1 MTFLGMSAVLAG
13 SLLAATGAVVGFL
26 YWLKPPARRLVVPS
40 RLLWNRLLRE
50 KRKSSILDRLRWL
63 ISLMIALF
71 IGLSVATAIGRPEFS
86 TTGLDTRAIT
96 IVIDNSATMST
107 RMSDGFTRWDHAV
120 EHARRLLQGR
130 SADGEFLI
138 VDTSGQAP
146 PTAPGQRPEAFDVL
160 AGLTVSL
167 GGDPRFPTVPNSDAD
182 LFFISDG
189 VLVDDV
195 PDEAIVIPVFQPA
208 DNVGIT
214 AFTIDLAPSGPLTYQ
229 AFLEVTNASSTAK
242 EVSVRLSGTGG
253 PGRRY
258 DVTLRAG
265 ESQVRSIDL
274 SSFDRGAVRAT
285 VISNGDAFVADDH
298 AYGFLPV
305 QRATRVALITRGSV
319 YLESA
324 LAAEDRLALDVLTP
338 DQYAAGVVADVYI
351 FDRFAPSTA
360 PPGPSLLFMP
370 PDAPW
375 LARTTEILSAP
386 EVAGWDVE
394 HPLLQ
399 FVSLVDLR
407 IDRAARIALPSRSNE
422 ASGSLENRPSGS
434 VDVVVGTRE
443 LPLLV
448 AWERSEASERI
459 VRVSFALDDSNFP
472 LQPGFPIFL
481 ANAVGWLMGERVA
494 LSSSPGRI
502 EVPVLMAEVVDL
514 LGNEMVTWPLP
525 DRTVFAAPEPGLYTV
540 AGSSRRLRV
549 AVNLTSRRH
558 SAVNASTFGFDAESS
573 PIEVPFPGSEDGGA
587 PELWVLLLVIATVL
601 VLGEWFT
608 YHRRLTV

>member
-1 MTFLGMSAVLAG
+1 MWTL
-13 SLLAATGAVVGFL
+13 
-26 YWLKPPARRLVVPS
+26 
-40 RLLWNRLLRE
+40 
-50 KRKSSILDRLRWL
+50 IL
-63 ISLMIALF
+63 
-71 IGLSVATAIGRPEFS
+71 
-86 TTGLDTRAIT
+86 
-96 IVIDNSATMST
+96 N
-107 RMSDGFTRWDHAV
+107 
-120 EHARRLLQGR
+120 
-130 SADGEFLI
+130 
-138 VDTSGQAP
+138 
-146 PTAPGQRPEAFDVL
+146 
-160 AGLTVSL
+160 
-167 GGDPRFPTVPNSDAD
+167 
-182 LFFISDG
+182 
-189 VLVDDV
+189 
-195 PDEAIVIPVFQPA
+195 
-208 DNVGIT
+208 
-214 AFTIDLAPSGPLTYQ
+214 
-229 AFLEVTNASSTAK
+229 
-242 EVSVRLSGTGG
+242 
-253 PGRRY
+253 
-258 DVTLRAG
+258 
-265 ESQVRSIDL
+265 
-274 SSFDRGAVRAT
+274 
-285 VISNGDAFVADDH
+285 
-298 AYGFLPV
+298 GFLPF
-305 QRATRVALITRGSV
+305 QRSTRVALITSEV
-319 YLESA
+319 FYLESA

-375 LARTTEILSAP
+375 LARTTEILSTP

-422 ASGSLENRPSGS
+422 ASGGLENRPPGS

-443 LPLLV
+443 LPLMV
-448 AWERSEASERI
+448 ASEASERA

-481 ANAVGWLMGERVA
+481 ANALGWLMGERVA

-502 EVPVLMAEVVDL
+502 EVPVMMAEVVDL
-514 LGNEMVTWPLP
+514 QGNEMATWPLP

-540 AGSSRRLRV
+540 AGSSSRLRV

-558 SAVNASTFGFDAESS
+558 SSVNASTFGFDAESS